1 MCVIMRIDEDSS
13 AYSESFKAWWR
24 HQMETYSALL
34 AICAGNSPVPG
45 EFLHKGKWH
54 GALIFFFICIWINGW
69 ENNREAGDLRRHH
82 AHHDVILM
90 GSGVYQLGV
99 PQGQGDSS
107 APSTTD
113 PLIGSFC
120 LVTTDGRLRTDRRL
134 WRISSQLP
142 WSKLHRILAS
152 SFLSSSYGVICVHR

>member
-1 MCVIMRIDEDSS
+1 MRIDKDSS

-45 EFLHKGKWH
+45 EFPAQRQVTLSFDVFFDLHLNKW
-54 GALIFFFICIWINGW
+54 LRKQSWGW
-69 ENNREAGDLRRHH
+69 WFETPLHPLWRHSN
-82 AHHDVILM
+82 

-120 LVTTDGRLRTDRRL
+120 LVTTDGRLRTDRQTSL
-134 WRISSQLP
+134 ENFISAAMKQVAP
-142 WSKLHRILAS
+142 HTFFF
-152 SFLSSSYGVICVHR
+152 FLVFFI